1 MYLGKYHISLR
12 CIQIV
17 QIIFLYFNSLGL
29 YSSDIYFY
37 MSPLRF
43 FCQSDEFISSWPLL
57 CEDCGVPFAYFM
69 NIKWHI
75 RCRAFLIHGPQM
87 RKMKENRNTNEYICR
102 THKKC
107 DTQKKG
113 TIQMFRPHT
122 SCTKVNLIFGVVTTS
137 GSVSTFYLIIFW
149 TVLTFLLKKRRQSE
163 NLNRTQFVPKIPPP
177 YICTFRF
184 LFILFFVLILYI

>member
-29 YSSDIYFY
+29 YSSDIYLY

-75 RCRAFLIHGPQM
+75 RCRACLIHGPQM
-87 RKMKENRNTNEYICR
+87 TKMKENRNTNEYICR

-122 SCTKVNLIFGVVTTS
+122 SCTNMNRFWGNPVYFWSYFGQSLDLFCLNRFLRKVYFWSYFGQS
-137 GSVSTFYLIIFW
+137 LHLFW
-149 TVLTFLLKKRRQSE
+149 TDFEEKAAIRKLE
-163 NLNRTQFVPKIPPP
+163 
-177 YICTFRF
+177 
-184 LFILFFVLILYI
+184 